1 MLGLFQNKAEKWR
14 GASLVLRRL
23 IFFFFL
29 WLFTGLDFFPF
40 LSGDNQ
46 VSRGKSSPVADTLW
60 HGCIGEGG
68 ADV

>member
-1 MLGLFQNKAEKWR
+1 MERCFFGFEKVN
-14 GASLVLRRL
+14 L
-23 IFFFFL
+23 FFFL

-46 VSRGKSSPVADTLW
+46 VSRGKSSPMADTLW